1 MSNADPHDETSTQPA
16 TSPADEAPRRRRNP
30 WVWASG
36 LLALVAAGLLVWA
49 LAVASDRD
57 STQDELE
64 STQQQLTSAEQQLG
78 ETEQELEQQQ
88 SSDATSEEGDQ
99 GGGAIVAAGGLAA
112 AKAVYDDLTEQ
123 LGATEEELAATEQ
136 DLKDANA
143 DAKQAE
149 EDAAA
154 AEKKIDQAGNETDK
168 AKAEAD
174 KAKADAKA
182 AESKATVVADCA
194 KAYFGAFGMLFE
206 GDDVQAQ
213 AAQVREQLKGITSD
227 CETAL
232 GET

>member
-1 MSNADPHDETSTQPA
+1 MSNADPHDETSTQPP
-16 TSPADEAPRRRRNP
+16 SPTDEAPKRRRNP
-30 WVWASG
+30 WVWVSG
-36 LLALVAAGLLVWA
+36 LLAVIAAGLLIWA
-49 LAVASDRD
+49 LTVASDRD

-64 STQQQLTSAEQQLG
+64 STQQELTSSKQQLD
-78 ETEQELEQQQ
+78 ETEQDLEQQQ
-88 SSDATSEEGDQ
+88 TSDATADESGSD
-99 GGGAIVAAGGLAA
+99 GGALVAAGGLAA
-112 AKAVYDDLTEQ
+112 AKRVYDDLTEQ
-123 LGATEEELAATEQ
+123 LGATEDELAATEQ

-143 DAKQAE
+143 DAKQAAQ
-149 EDAAA
+149 DADA
-154 AEKKIDQAGNETDK
+154 AEKDAAQAGNETDK

-194 KAYFGAFGMLFE
+194 KAYFSAFGMLFE